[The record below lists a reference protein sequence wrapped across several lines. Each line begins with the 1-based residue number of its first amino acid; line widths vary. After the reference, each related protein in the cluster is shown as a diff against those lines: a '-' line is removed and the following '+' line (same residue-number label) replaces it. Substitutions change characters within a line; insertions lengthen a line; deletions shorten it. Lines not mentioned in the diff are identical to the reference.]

1 LSGVSAPPPIKV
13 RIARRGIE
21 DKSKLGR
28 VRWVVER
35 TISWLLR
42 FKRLGLRYDRTE
54 RTTLPLLILAC
65 AVINVRRL
73 IKTEF

>member
-1 LSGVSAPPPIKV
+1 V
-13 RIARRGIE
+13 RIAQRGIE

-42 FKRLGLRYDRTE
+42 FKRSDCI
-54 RTTLPLLILAC
+54 TTVPNAQLC
-65 AVINVRRL
+65 RC
-73 IKTEF
+73 